1 MRAVAR
7 YSRRGVVDRR
17 TRAALAALLALAA
30 GLRIACVFAID
41 VDPRRDFHLD
51 MTWYDLAALR
61 LTQGAL
67 LRASDGTPTAFW
79 PPGYPLLLAATYS
92 VFGPHLLA
100 AKLLNVAL
108 SVATCAFVFALGT
121 RLFGARVGLCAAAI
135 LALLPDSI
143 WYTPLLLSEVTFSTM
158 LAALLWL
165 FAVWSERGVEGA
177 RWILFGAGVGAAAL
191 VRGTAS
197 LFLAVP
203 FAAWW
208 IAERRLAPALRRT
221 LLAAVG
227 MAALIA
233 PWTLRN
239 ALVMHAPIAIASSVG
254 MSFLY
259 THNPEAEGTATWR
272 QAHYRSERLR
282 DLRALP
288 QPEREVAEM
297 RAGLREGLEWML
309 SHPGRELALVPAR
322 WLALFRHGHA
332 GLDWAQPHPGASE
345 PPDEVPRALLG
356 PDADR
361 ALAAISDLS
370 FFLLLAFAAAGVPGT
385 WARGGAGALALP
397 LSVAYVLFVHGVL
410 FYGEPRYHAPLLPVL
425 ALLAA
430 RGLFAWPRLRPAL
443 AATALAATALGCG
456 RPSAQANDPCAQALE
471 PLASGFGSRGPHA
484 VRGEELPRTAPD
496 ALPVWLFL
504 PDDAEPP
511 LPVVV
516 LAHAYDTGDPE
527 CYRGLVDHIASRG
540 YAVVFPEY
548 MAPDTHHAARYEAI
562 WQGLVSAARERAP
575 LLDTTRIGVVGH
587 SYGAGAAPWLLLRAR
602 RERGWGER
610 GAFLLL
616 LAPWYPLGVS
626 DEDLASYPP
635 DVKALTLVFEGDTA
649 TDPRIAIAL
658 FRALGVAEK
667 DYLRVPALSHGD
679 CRLPAPHTVP
689 QSSGIGARDDA
700 LDERALDRLF
710 DALAAYA
717 FAGDAAGRR
726 VAFGRGSPEQVGM
739 GRWRD
744 GTLLTPLVWSR
755 EPAPAQPEDRYIFR
769 ASQRAQWERYGDEPA
784 APEAARAPEAR

>member
-1 MRAVAR
+1 
-7 YSRRGVVDRR
+7 VVDRR

-30 GLRIACVFAID
+30 CLRIACVFAID

-67 LRASDGTPTAFW
+67 LRSADGIPTAFW
-79 PPGYPLLLAATYS
+79 PPGYPLLLGATYS

-135 LALLPDSI
+135 LALLPDHV
-143 WYTPLLLSEVTFSTM
+143 WYTPLLLSEPTFTAL
-158 LAALLWL
+158 LAGLLWL
-165 FAVWSERGVEGA
+165 FAVWSEHGVEGR

-197 LFLAVP
+197 LFLVVP

-221 LLAAVG
+221 LFAAVG
-227 MAALIA
+227 MTALIA

-239 ALVMHAPIAIASSVG
+239 ALVMRAPIAIASSVG

-259 THNPEAEGTATWR
+259 THNPEAEGTATLR
-272 QAHYRSERLR
+272 HARYRSERLR

-297 RAGLREGLEWML
+297 RVGLREGLDWML

-332 GLDWAQPHPGASE
+332 GLEWAQPRHAVSEAEDEAARALPGA
-345 PPDEVPRALLG
+345 
-356 PDADR
+356 DADR
-361 ALAAISDLS
+361 ALAVISDLA
-370 FFLLLAFAAAGVPGT
+370 FYLLLAFAAIGVPGT
-385 WARGGAGALALP
+385 WSRGGAGALALP
-397 LSVAYVLFVHGVL
+397 LTVAYVLFVHGVL

-425 ALLAA
+425 AVLAA
-430 RGLFAWPRLRPAL
+430 RGIFAWPRLRLAL
-443 AATALAATALGCG
+443 AATALAAAALGCG
-456 RPSAQANDPCAQALE
+456 DPSARPTDPCAQALE
-471 PLASGFGSRGPHA
+471 PLSSGFGSRGPHA
-484 VRGEELPRTAPD
+484 VRREQIPQAAPD

-504 PDDAEPP
+504 PEDAPPP

-527 CYRGLVDHIASRG
+527 RYHGLIDHIASGG

-548 MAPDTHHAARYEAI
+548 RARGTRHAARYEAI
-562 WQGLVSAARERAP
+562 WQGLVATAQARAT
-575 LLDTTRIGVVGH
+575 LLDLTHLGVVGH

-602 RERGWGER
+602 RERGWGDR

-616 LAPWYPLGVS
+616 LAPWYPLAIS
-626 DEDLASYPP
+626 DAELASYPT

-649 TDPRIAIAL
+649 TDPRIGIEL

-689 QSSGIGARDDA
+689 QSSGVGARDDA
-700 LDERALDRLF
+700 LDERALYRLF

-717 FAGDAAGRR
+717 FAGDTAGRR
-726 VAFGRGSPEQVGM
+726 VALGQGSPEQVGM

-744 GTLLTPLVWSR
+744 GTPLAPLVWSAS
-755 EPAPAQPEDRYIFR
+755 PAPAQPEDRYIFR

-784 APEAARAPEAR
+784 APETEHGASR

>member
-1 MRAVAR
+1 
-7 YSRRGVVDRR
+7 VVDRR

-30 GLRIACVFAID
+30 GLRIACVLAID
-41 VDPRRDFHLD
+41 VDPRRGFHLD

-67 LRASDGTPTAFW
+67 LRAPDGTPTAFW

-92 VFGPHLLA
+92 VFGPQLLA

-108 SVATCAFVFALGT
+108 SVATCAFVFGLGA

-135 LALLPDSI
+135 LALLPDHI
-143 WYTPLLLSEVTFSTM
+143 WYAPLLLSEVTFTA
-158 LAALLWL
+158 LIAALLWL
-165 FAVWSERGVEGA
+165 FAVWSERRVEGP

-197 LFLAVP
+197 LFLVVP

-208 IAERRLAPALRRT
+208 IAERRLAPALWRT
-221 LLAAVG
+221 SLAAVG

-239 ALVMHAPIAIASSVG
+239 ALVMGAPIAIASSVG

-259 THNPEAEGTATWR
+259 THNPEAEGTATLR
-272 QAHYRSERLR
+272 HAHYRSERLR

-297 RAGLREGLEWML
+297 RVGLREGLDWML
-309 SHPGRELALVPAR
+309 ANPGREIALVPAR

-332 GLDWAQPHPGASE
+332 GLEWSQPHGGAASDAE
-345 PPDEVPRALLG
+345 DEAPRALAG
-356 PDADR
+356 ADAHP
-361 ALAAISDLS
+361 ALAAISDLT
-370 FFLLLAFAAAGVPGT
+370 FTLLLAFAAIGVPGT
-385 WARGGAGALALP
+385 WRRGGAGALALP

-430 RGLFAWPRLRPAL
+430 RGIFAWPRLRPAL
-443 AATALAATALGCG
+443 AATALAAMALGCG
-456 RPSAQANDPCAQALE
+456 DPSARAGDPCAQALE

-484 VRGEELPRTAPD
+484 VRREQLPQSAPG

-504 PDDAEPP
+504 PEDARPP

-516 LAHAYDTGDPE
+516 LAHAYDTADPE
-527 CYRGLVDHIASRG
+527 QYRGLVDHIASRG

-548 MAPDTHHAARYEAI
+548 RAKGEHHDARYDAI
-562 WQGLVSAARERAP
+562 WQGLVAAARERAP
-575 LLDTTRIGVVGH
+575 LLDLTRLGVVGH
-587 SYGAGAAPWLLLRAR
+587 SYGAGAAPWLMLRAR
-602 RERGWGER
+602 RERGWGEH

-616 LAPWYPLGVS
+616 LAPWYPLHVS
-626 DEDLASYPP
+626 EADLASYPI
-635 DVKALTLVFEGDTA
+635 DVKALTLVFDGDTA
-649 TDPRIAIAL
+649 TDPRIGIEL
-658 FRALGVAEK
+658 FRALEVAEK

-679 CRLPAPHTVP
+679 CRVPAPHTVP

-726 VAFGRGSPEQVGM
+726 VALGHGSPEQVGM

-744 GTLLTPLVWSR
+744 GTPLAPLVWSAS
-755 EPAPAQPEDRYIFR
+755 PAPAQPEDRYIFR
-769 ASQRAQWERYGDEPA
+769 ASQRAQWERYGDESA
-784 APEAARAPEAR
+784 APETEHGASR